1 MEKLLEKALRGKF
14 RYNFRGMITTEDLW
28 DLKIHDLNTIY
39 VNLNS
44 EFEKTKNIGLLQ
56 TESKDNEI
64 IREKMEIVKHIF
76 TIKKQEI
83 EDALNREK
91 KKAEKLKLMELIAR
105 KEEDNLSN
113 LSLEELKEKL
123 NNMEA

>member
-76 TIKKQEI
+76 TVKKQEI
-83 EDALNREK
+83 EDSLNREK

-105 KEEDNLSN
+105 KEEANLSN

>member
-1 MEKLLEKALRGKF
+1 
-14 RYNFRGMITTEDLW
+14 
-28 DLKIHDLNTIY
+28 
-39 VNLNS
+39 
-44 EFEKTKNIGLLQ
+44 
-56 TESKDNEI
+56 
-64 IREKMEIVKHIF
+64 MEIVKHIF

-91 KKAEKLKLMELIAR
+91 KKAEKLKLMELISR